1 MSKNLRRMVTF
12 GLVVTMGILPM
23 SAHSNIVSAQGQEE
37 TKTLIMTRE
46 DDIDSFDD
54 LDGMTLDLSD
64 KNIVP
69 DADGKVEV
77 DVNDAV
83 TQGNMARNMIH
94 GEFAFWINN
103 LSDFSGMDGVYSANR
118 PIQNIYITNNE
129 IYVTQVY
136 AKNGNSNNVKISRC
150 EIMPQNRKQAVMRDS
165 MNIEGVGHGQNLIPY
180 QYNNNQYFIVC
191 ANANK
196 TKIDENTT
204 YWEAGKIGKIE
215 EIVDLVKKVANQSNL
230 LALNA
235 SVEAARAGESGKGFA
250 VVADQVRQLSIN
262 TAESAEDIVKY
273 VSELK
278 TNIDEL
284 ATAMEETTQSLGEG
298 SKKVEKSLAALE
310 QMNGQMDS
318 IRGRVDSIFD
328 DIDTQTGVTKSFA
341 MQMGNISESYSV
353 LSKDCLQSGH
363 RIFEVGRYLDK
374 TRSDLVRGCS
384 EITQQD
390 WMRVFE
396 VDHYVL
402 TWRVYNNIVGFE
414 HLQKKQVDNP
424 AGCKLGKWLNRQTD
438 ERLVR
443 SSEYTALVKAHNDL
457 HHFATLSWQAKE
469 DGNTEKALAYFN
481 NTYGAFMEY
490 DKALKH
496 LQQRMKELGYNTD
509 TQIAAFGG
517 R

>member
-1 MSKNLRRMVTF
+1 MEHVSGSTNAAVEEIIGNTEVQAEKVRNISEMTDSIASAIEQIYQNMANLKQSAETALQCNDHASGIMKELIQISKESSRAMDEVSEQTRKTNE
-12 GLVVTMGILPM
+12 
-23 SAHSNIVSAQGQEE
+23 SAQEIRQ
-37 TKTLIMTRE
+37 
-46 DDIDSFDD
+46 
-54 LDGMTLDLSD
+54 
-64 KNIVP
+64 
-69 DADGKVEV
+69 
-77 DVNDAV
+77 V
-83 TQGNMARNMIH
+83 T
-94 GEFAFWINN
+94 
-103 LSDFSGMDGVYSANR
+103 
-118 PIQNIYITNNE
+118 E
-129 IYVTQVY
+129 II
-136 AKNGNSNNVKISRC
+136 AGISS
-150 EIMPQNRKQAVMRDS
+150 Q
-165 MNIEGVGHGQNLIPY
+165 
-180 QYNNNQYFIVC
+180 
-191 ANANK
+191 
-196 TKIDENTT
+196 T
-204 YWEAGKIGKIE
+204 
-215 EIVDLVKKVANQSNL
+215 NL

-235 SVEAARAGESGKGFA
+235 SIEAARAGESGKGFA

>member
-1 MSKNLRRMVTF
+1 MGHIRDNTHEILSSSQNVTND
-12 GLVVTMGILPM
+12 M
-23 SAHSNIVSAQGQEE
+23 N
-37 TKTLIMTRE
+37 
-46 DDIDSFDD
+46 DS
-54 LDGMTLDLSD
+54 
-64 KNIVP
+64 I
-69 DADGKVEV
+69 E
-77 DVNDAV
+77 AV
-83 TQGNMARNMIH
+83 TQSSTRIQA
-94 GEFAFWINN
+94 INDRVQ
-103 LSDFSGMDGVYSANR
+103 DF
-118 PIQNIYITNNE
+118 
-129 IYVTQVY
+129 
-136 AKNGNSNNVKISRC
+136 K
-150 EIMPQNRKQAVMRDS
+150 
-165 MNIEGVGHGQNLIPY
+165 
-180 QYNNNQYFIVC
+180 
-191 ANANK
+191 
-196 TKIDENTT
+196 
-204 YWEAGKIGKIE
+204 GKIGKIE

>member
-1 MSKNLRRMVTF
+1 MFKKKKQAGLLPGQDAHQLLEAMDKIANGNFEEADVTQFKNPVYAEKINAMLHAF
-12 GLVVTMGILPM
+12 KNANNPVVMRLNETMGVIGD
-23 SAHSNIVSAQGQEE
+23 N
-37 TKTLIMTRE
+37 TLIK
-46 DDIDSFDD
+46 D
-54 LDGMTLDLSD
+54 TLDQVETQTKSIQDMESASRHLENSIENISEAMGHIRDNTHEILSSSQ
-64 KNIVP
+64 NVT
-69 DADGKVEV
+69 
-77 DVNDAV
+77 NDMNDSIEAV
-83 TQGNMARNMIH
+83 TQSSTRIQT
-94 GEFAFWINN
+94 INDRVQ
-103 LSDFSGMDGVYSANR
+103 DF
-118 PIQNIYITNNE
+118 
-129 IYVTQVY
+129 
-136 AKNGNSNNVKISRC
+136 K
-150 EIMPQNRKQAVMRDS
+150 
-165 MNIEGVGHGQNLIPY
+165 
-180 QYNNNQYFIVC
+180 
-191 ANANK
+191 
-196 TKIDENTT
+196 
-204 YWEAGKIGKIE
+204 GKIGKIE

-298 SKKVEKSLAALE
+298 SKKVEMSLAALE

-328 DIDTQTGVTKSFA
+328 DIAGEDFVVLLALIRVHLQQTGVTKSFA

-414 HLQKKQVDNP
+414 HLKKKQVDNP
-424 AGCKLGKWLNRQTD
+424 LGCKLGKWLNSQTD
-438 ERLVR
+438 SRLTE
-443 SSEYTALVKAHNDL
+443 SPEFGQLVKTHEVL

-469 DGNTEKALAYFN
+469 DGDDKKALSYFN
-481 NTYGAFMEY
+481 DTYDAFLKY
-490 DKALKH
+490 DKALNN
-496 LQQRMKELGYNTD
+496 LQKKMQQLGYNNA
-509 TQIAAFGG
+509 TQIVSFEE
-517 R
+517 